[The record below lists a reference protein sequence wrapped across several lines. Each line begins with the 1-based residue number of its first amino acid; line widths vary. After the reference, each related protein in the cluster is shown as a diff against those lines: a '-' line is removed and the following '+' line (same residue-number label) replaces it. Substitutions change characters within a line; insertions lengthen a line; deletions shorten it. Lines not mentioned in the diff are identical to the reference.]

1 MTEHQD
7 RRDGGTNSIEELR
20 LQLLANGYSPIPN
33 LDKRTFMKGWPDV
46 VIDAEEIARWSRRHR
61 RWTATGLRV
70 EHGLAVVDID
80 ISDPAAFAVVLK
92 AMQERHPDVVEC
104 GLQRSGK
111 GCKLAIF
118 VRTAELFSRIHTR
131 RWLAPGATADDDS
144 HSVEIFGGASPRQF
158 GAFGPHTV
166 ADDGTVVVSYQWDDL
181 GDPSTVPLAELPVF
195 PKQVFYDL
203 ADVAEDMLKRLG
215 FTPVPNS
222 TAGENDAARVY
233 DLTDDMRFDL
243 SDGRSVLLPELRQLA
258 AEAEGLRC
266 SASWREGDQAKR
278 RDRCLVSLGRSGG
291 VCVWESASGVTH
303 CEKDREP
310 HDYDLDIDRVAERL
324 RELDEKTRNKLHAR
338 DGAVVAATKMLE
350 TYAFCP
356 NQPANVVP
364 LWASSLDEGMTL
376 TNFRLLLTP
385 HCDEEIGPLGGVRKI
400 SPADIWIGSDSRV
413 AVAGL
418 RMRPDQPRPTYE
430 EAGKLWAN
438 VYSPPLHDV
447 AGGDPAIGIEFIES
461 LLPDAGERHWFLQ
474 WLGHKVRRP
483 DIPGPAVIM
492 VAKKQ
497 GTGRGTLGELLRRV
511 FGAPYVKQLPY
522 TMFTGKTYQ
531 SQYNDWG
538 AEALVAVVNESSE
551 AVDGS
556 VYKAKH
562 SAYEHLKELVEPR
575 PSLRMF
581 VCKGRPNFTAL
592 SFTSYI
598 IATNHADA
606 LPIPATDRRFAVLTN
621 GEPREEA
628 FWRKLNAWMDDEANV
643 AAFVAWLRSYDLTGY
658 SPFVAPAVTEGKLH
672 MSEAAVSD
680 LDRGIEEALKNVSGE
695 VFAAEQIIELTRQA
709 GSVYGFDYPDR
720 WQPVAKKLVQ
730 STCHRVGE
738 FKGKNWQPAIDG
750 KRYAIYARDRETAA
764 RWTHADSAL
773 LRTEIE
779 KSGPLSA
786 SNVVAAVFRR

>member
-1 MTEHQD
+1 MTED
-7 RRDGGTNSIEELR
+7 VSILR
-20 LQLLANGYSPIPN
+20 SKLIENGYSPLPN
-33 LDKRTFMKGWPDV
+33 IDKRCFLKGWPDV
-46 VIDAEEIARWSRRHR
+46 AVDADEIARWSRRHR

-70 EHGLAVVDID
+70 ERGLAVVDID
-80 ISDPAAFAVVLK
+80 VSDPATFAAVLK
-92 AMQERHPDVVEC
+92 AMREKHPDVVEC

-118 VRTAELFSRIHTR
+118 VRTAESFSRIHTR

-144 HSVEIFGGASPRQF
+144 HSVEIFGGASARQF
-158 GAFGPHTV
+158 GAFGPHTL
-166 ADDGTVVVSYQWDDL
+166 ADDGEVVVSYRWDEL

-195 PKQVFYDL
+195 QKQVFYDL
-203 ADVAEDMLKRLG
+203 ADVAEDTLKRLG

-222 TAGENDAARVY
+222 SAGENDAARAY

-266 SASWREGDQAKR
+266 SASWLEGAQAKR
-278 RDRCLVSLGRSGG
+278 RDRCLVSLDRGGG

-364 LWASSLDEGMTL
+364 LWAASLDEGMTL

-385 HCDEEIGPLGGVRKI
+385 HCDEEIGPRGGVRKI
-400 SPADIWIGSDSRV
+400 NPADIWIGAERRV
-413 AVAGL
+413 SVAGL
-418 RMRPDQPRPTYE
+418 RMRPDMPRPTYE
-430 EAGKLWAN
+430 EAGRLWVN
-438 VYSPPLHDV
+438 VYSPPLHDA
-447 AGGDPAIGIEFIES
+447 AGGDPAAGIEFMES

-474 WLGHKVRRP
+474 WLAHKTRRP
-483 DIPGPAVIM
+483 DVPGPAVIM

-511 FGAPYVKQLPY
+511 FGPQYVKQLPY
-522 TMFTGKTYQ
+522 TMFAGKSYQ

-556 VYKAKH
+556 VYRAKH

-575 PSLRMF
+575 PTLRMF

-592 SFTSYI
+592 SFTSYV

-628 FWRKLNAWMDDEANV
+628 FWRRLNAWMEDEANV
-643 AAFVAWLRSYDLTGY
+643 AAFVGWLRAYDLTGY
-658 SPFVAPAVTEGKLH
+658 SPFTAPTQTHGKLV

-680 LDRGIEEALKNVSGE
+680 LDRGVEEALKNVSGE
-695 VFAAEQIIELTRQA
+695 VFAAEQIIELARQA
-709 GSVYGFDYPDR
+709 ASVYGFDYPDK
-720 WQPVAKKLVQ
+720 WAPLAKKLVQ
-730 STCHRVGE
+730 SMCHRVGE
-738 FKGKNWQPAIDG
+738 FKGKNWQPMIEG
-750 KRYAIYARDRETAA
+750 KRYAIYAATAEAAA
-764 RWTHADSAL
+764 RWTQADAL
-773 LRTEIE
+773 ELRHEIE
-779 KSGPLSA
+779 KNGAMSG
-786 SNVVAAVFRR
+786 SNVLAGLFKR